1 MASFGTLLRAG
12 GSLDLRCTRGI
23 LLAAGGADF
32 FLGGFSWCMHG
43 CCSCVWCDN
52 FRYLLFFGW
61 RLRREAGAGVSAARL
76 KHSLWHV
83 LVYRIRR
90 CCVSLCRFFFAEG
103 FRLTMFAG
111 VPKLFASSHGWF
123 LQWFAAPSSA
133 GGFIETRGLVLVTR
147 GPLDSRGAGDGFHKS
162 HKSMASNRQAVGG
175 TYFFLGLLVPLI
187 WRHYAALG
195 RDVEGAKVRS
205 SDLAGSWGDLVIL
218 GSQNYRL
225 RRY

>member
-52 FRYLLFFGW
+52 FRYLKYCSLGEDWAEKREPGFQQPDWSIVCGTFW
-61 RLRREAGAGVSAARL
+61 FTRLGDVASPYAVS
-76 KHSLWHV
+76 
-83 LVYRIRR
+83 
-90 CCVSLCRFFFAEG
+90 FFAEG

-111 VPKLFASSHGWF
+111 LPKLFASSHGWF

-133 GGFIETRGLVLVTR
+133 GGFTETRGLVLVTR
-147 GPLDSRGAGDGFHKS
+147 GPLDGDGFHKS

-175 TYFFLGLLVPLI
+175 IYFFWGLLVPLI

-205 SDLAGSWGDLVIL
+205 SDLAGSRGDSVIL
-218 GSQNYRL
+218 GSQNFRL
-225 RRY
+225 WRYWG

>member
-1 MASFGTLLRAG
+1 
-12 GSLDLRCTRGI
+12 
-23 LLAAGGADF
+23 
-32 FLGGFSWCMHG
+32 
-43 CCSCVWCDN
+43 
-52 FRYLLFFGW
+52 
-61 RLRREAGAGVSAARL
+61 
-76 KHSLWHV
+76 
-83 LVYRIRR
+83 
-90 CCVSLCRFFFAEG
+90 
-103 FRLTMFAG
+103 MFAG

-162 HKSMASNRQAVGG
+162 HKSMASNCQAVGG

-205 SDLAGSWGDLVIL
+205 SDLAGSRGDSVIL
-218 GSQNYRL
+218 GSQNFKL